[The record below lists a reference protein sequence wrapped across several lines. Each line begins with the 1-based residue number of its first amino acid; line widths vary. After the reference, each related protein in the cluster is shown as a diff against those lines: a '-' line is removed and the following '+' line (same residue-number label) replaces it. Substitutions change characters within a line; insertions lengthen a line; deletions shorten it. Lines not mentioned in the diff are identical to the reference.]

1 MGFVKKLM
9 TDLSPKPATSTIIPR
24 TKSMQVQRS
33 QPPFISARYASLQMA
48 QPDQDI
54 EAVIE
59 TDAALIARCKDG
71 DGVAWETL
79 VHRYQRLVYAI
90 VRRIGL
96 DEHGAADMFQTVFM
110 RLMEHLPRLT
120 QLDRLQAWIVTSAK
134 REALLLRKRGLR
146 NVSMTRSDDDDVD
159 AAEWDIAD
167 DAALP
172 EDALAELQA
181 QNQVKNA
188 MQRLDPR
195 CRELLTLLYG
205 EEDDK
210 IAYDAVA
217 TRLAMPIGSIGPTR
231 ARCLGKLRK
240 LVD

>member
-1 MGFVKKLM
+1 M
-9 TDLSPKPATSTIIPR
+9 T
-24 TKSMQVQRS
+24 
-33 QPPFISARYASLQMA
+33 

-54 EAVIE
+54 DTAIE
-59 TDAALIARCKDG
+59 TDAALIVRCKIG
-71 DGVAWETL
+71 DGAAWQAL

-96 DEHGAADMFQTVFM
+96 DEHAAADVFQTVFM

-120 QLDRLQAWIVTSAK
+120 QLDRLQAWIVTTAK
-134 REALLLRKRGLR
+134 REALLQRKRGLR
-146 NVSMTRSDDDDVD
+146 NVSMTRADEDDVD
-159 AAEWDIAD
+159 APVWEIAD
-167 DAALP
+167 DAPLP

-181 QNQVKNA
+181 QNQVKSA
-188 MQRLDPR
+188 LERLDAR

-205 EEDDK
+205 ADDDK
-210 IAYDAVA
+210 IAYEDVA
-217 TRLAMPIGSIGPTR
+217 AQLSMPVGSIGPTR

>member
-1 MGFVKKLM
+1 M
-9 TDLSPKPATSTIIPR
+9 T
-24 TKSMQVQRS
+24 
-33 QPPFISARYASLQMA
+33 ARYALQQMT
-48 QPDQDI
+48 QHRQDI
-54 EAVIE
+54 DPAIE
-59 TDAALIARCKDG
+59 TDESLIARCKNG
-71 DGVAWETL
+71 DGAAWETL

-96 DEHGAADMFQTVFM
+96 DEHAAADVFQTVFL

-120 QLDRLQAWIVTSAK
+120 QLDRLQAWIVTTAK
-134 REALLLRKRGLR
+134 REALLQRKRGLR
-146 NVSMTRSDDDDVD
+146 TVSMTRSDEEDVD

-181 QNQVKNA
+181 QNQVQNA
-188 MQRLDPR
+188 MQRLDAR

-205 EEDDK
+205 ADDDK
-210 IAYDAVA
+210 IAYEDVA
-217 TRLAMPIGSIGPTR
+217 AQLSMPVGSIGPTR

>member
-1 MGFVKKLM
+1 
-9 TDLSPKPATSTIIPR
+9 
-24 TKSMQVQRS
+24 
-33 QPPFISARYASLQMA
+33 MA
-48 QPDQDI
+48 QTDHDI
-54 EAVIE
+54 DTVIE
-59 TDAALIARCKDG
+59 TDAALIVRCKKG
-71 DGVAWETL
+71 DGAAWETL

-96 DEHGAADMFQTVFM
+96 DEHAAADVFQTVFM

-120 QLDRLQAWIVTSAK
+120 QLDRLQAWIVTTAK
-134 REALLLRKRGLR
+134 REALLQRKRGLR
-146 NVSMTRSDDDDVD
+146 NVSMTRSDEDDAE

-167 DAALP
+167 DALLP

-181 QNQVKNA
+181 QHQVKLA
-188 MQRLDPR
+188 MAQLDAR

-205 EEDDK
+205 ADDDK
-210 IAYDAVA
+210 IAYEDVAVQ
-217 TRLAMPIGSIGPTR
+217 LAMPVGSIGPTR